1 MVLAYTN
8 RAVDELCEAIHA
20 GLGDSHGACDAYI
33 RVGSELSCAEP
44 FRPRLLQQIAEKA
57 VDRKSLLE
65 EIDRTRV
72 FVSTL
77 ASIYGRME
85 LFSLKHF
92 HVAIIDEASQILEP
106 QIIGLLPR
114 FDRFVMIG
122 DHHQLSTIVLQD
134 RAHSEI
140 SEPLLLEA
148 GISDCRDSLFE
159 RLMHRCMEKGWHHA
173 HVQLT
178 HQGRMHQEIAAFPAH
193 SFYPE
198 GLSIANEWQSQPW
211 SLSTASNRPLQQL
224 VAHQRT
230 AFITTEEMASP
241 SRIVSTKI
249 NEGEAEVI
257 AQLANAV
264 AQVYRENNKDFSAD
278 CMGIIAPYRNQIAM
292 IRQKLQQSGM
302 PGANEVMIETVE
314 RFQGS
319 QRDIILMSFC
329 VNVPEQMHFLCNMN
343 REGTV
348 DRKLNVA
355 ITRAREQLFLVGN
368 ARILNQQPIYGRLIE
383 HYKERILTYA
393 P

>member
-1 MVLAYTN
+1 M
-8 RAVDELCEAIHA
+8 
-20 GLGDSHGACDAYI
+20 
-33 RVGSELSCAEP
+33 
-44 FRPRLLQQIAEKA
+44 LQQIAE
-57 VDRKSLLE
+57 RRSTGSE
-65 EIDRTRV
+65 EIDRTRCL
-72 FVSTL
+72 SPHCIHQR
-77 ASIYGRME
+77 AHE

-134 RAHSEI
+134 RTHSEI

-159 RLMHRCMEKGWHHA
+159 RLMHRCIEKGWHHA

-211 SLSTASNRPLQQL
+211 SLSTASDRPLQQL

-292 IRQKLQQSGM
+292 IRQKLQQRDARGQRGDDRNG
-302 PGANEVMIETVE
+302 GA
-314 RFQGS
+314 FS
-319 QRDIILMSFC
+319 
-329 VNVPEQMHFLCNMN
+329 
-343 REGTV
+343 REP
-348 DRKLNVA
+348 
-355 ITRAREQLFLVGN
+355 TRYHTDVVLREC
-368 ARILNQQPIYGRLIE
+368 P
-383 HYKERILTYA
+383 
-393 P
+393 